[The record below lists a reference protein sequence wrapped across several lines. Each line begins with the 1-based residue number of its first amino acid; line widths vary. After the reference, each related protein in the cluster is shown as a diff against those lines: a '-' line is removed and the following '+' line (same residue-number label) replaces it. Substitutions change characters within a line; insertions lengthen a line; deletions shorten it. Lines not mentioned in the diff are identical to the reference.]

1 MLLQYRIHQKVAYSS
16 NCYEGIRC
24 SLREGWTLLKTSF
37 SCQCANKAETASHCI
52 CHALYNPTDPDFQ
65 GKRCQKHLKIQVN
78 CMELLTALEN
88 ITEANKQMIFS
99 EEKEELTYNISWSV
113 ETVLSWIAHLIRGVK
128 QNEAKQYAMSMLD
141 EITGLWLSDW
151 TQKII
156 PVSLRE
162 GQNEYFGMYNVL
174 GNWCFVYKK
183 ILKIFYEKGLPYY
196 NVLVWSGCTG
206 YIVCESACSNTNK
219 DRLTKLE
226 ILAPEKW

>member
-1 MLLQYRIHQKVAYSS
+1 
-16 NCYEGIRC
+16 
-24 SLREGWTLLKTSF
+24 
-37 SCQCANKAETASHCI
+37 
-52 CHALYNPTDPDFQ
+52 
-65 GKRCQKHLKIQVN
+65 
-78 CMELLTALEN
+78 MELLTALEN

-162 GQNEYFGMYNVL
+162 GQNEYFDMYNVL

-206 YIVCESACSNTNK
+206 YTVCESACSNTNK